1 MDLEEQPS
9 TMVIRTMAN
18 IVMISVTEEV
28 FIIGVMDVSI
38 REVLWQ
44 IVGKDM
50 AYTNGRM
57 VLNTK
62 VISRMDSTMDREP
75 TE

>member
-9 TMVIRTMAN
+9 TMAIRTMGN
-18 IVMISVTEEV
+18 TVMISVTEEV